1 MKEVKIM
8 KTVSIMVP
16 TYNEE
21 ENVGLLYDA
30 IIDEFKTNV
39 KNYDYEIVFI
49 DNCSKDKTREK
60 LIELCKK
67 DKKVK
72 AIFNARN
79 FGQLKSPYYG
89 LLQTTGDCT
98 IMMVADFQDPIEMIH
113 KFIKDWE
120 DGYKIVIGI
129 KNKSKESK
137 LFYFLRTCYYKLIKK
152 ISSTE
157 QIEHFTGF
165 GLYDKDFIN
174 VLRDLNDPMPYLRG
188 IISEIGYDRKEIN
201 YEQPRR
207 LHGKSK
213 NNFFSLYDIGML
225 GITSYS
231 KTAIR
236 LATLLG
242 FIIAGIS
249 FLVGLVYLVLKLLF
263 WNIFLAGTIPIAIGV
278 FFMGAVQLLFLG
290 IIGEYILN
298 INIRAMNRPLV
309 VEERRINF

>member
-1 MKEVKIM
+1 M
-8 KTVSIMVP
+8 KTGLRLKTISVMVP

-21 ENVGLLYDA
+21 GNVELLHAA
-30 IIDEFKTNV
+30 IIEEFKTNV

-60 LIELCKK
+60 LVELCKK

-72 AIFNARN
+72 AIFNAKN

-89 LLQTTGDCT
+89 LLQTTGDCS
-98 IMMVADFQDPIEMIH
+98 IMMVADFQDPVEMIH
-113 KFIKDWE
+113 KFIKEWE
-120 DGYKIVIGI
+120 NGYKIVIGI
-129 KNKSKESK
+129 KNKSKENK
-137 LFYFLRTCYYKLIKK
+137 IFYFLRTCYYKLIKK
-152 ISSTE
+152 IASTE

-165 GLYDKDFIN
+165 GLYDKEFIN
-174 VLRDLNDPMPYLRG
+174 VLRDLNDSMPYLRG
-188 IISEIGYDRKEIN
+188 IISEIGFDRKEIN

-213 NNFFSLYDIGML
+213 NDFFSLYDIGML
-225 GITSYS
+225 GFTSYS
-231 KTAIR
+231 KVAIR

-242 FIIAGIS
+242 FTIAGTS
-249 FLVGLVYLVLKLLF
+249 FLIGLIYIVLKLLF
-263 WNIFLAGTIPIAIGV
+263 WDVFIAGTIPIAIGV

-290 IIGEYILN
+290 LIGEYVLN
-298 INIRAMNRPLV
+298 INIRVMNRPLV